1 MSSEE
6 NLTNGVLYAKMSA
19 ENYTLKR
26 VAPSPALAG
35 LVDTFWSVKWDLRGQ
50 KPHIQQN
57 IPDPCIHMVFE
68 PGRSRIVGVVTKR
81 FTRELAGRGCIFGIK
96 FRAGGFY
103 PILKSPVSKFRDEN
117 LLMNDVFG
125 SDGDSFTEHILNAKS
140 IESQINIAEKFL
152 SPFIPLSKQTID
164 QIGQIISEI
173 ETNKNITKVDQI
185 VEKVSLNTRA
195 LQRLF
200 NNYVGVS
207 PKWVIRK
214 YRIHEILTRLENGAS
229 DWQDLVAQLDYFDQA
244 HFIKDFKDMVGV
256 TPTDYISRLDLRL
269 H

>member
-1 MSSEE
+1 MPTEE
-6 NLTNGVLYAKMSA
+6 NFTNGVLYAKMSA

-26 VAPSPALAG
+26 VPPSAELAR

-68 PGRSRIVGVVTKR
+68 QGHSRIVGVVTKR
-81 FTRELAGRGCIFGIK
+81 FTRELAGKGCIFGIK

-103 PILKSPVSKFRDEN
+103 PIFESPVSGFRDEN
-117 LLMNDVFG
+117 ILMSRVFG
-125 SDGDSFTEHILNAKS
+125 NDGDSLTEQILNAAS
-140 IESQINIAEKFL
+140 VEFQVHIAEKFL
-152 SPFIPLSKQTID
+152 APFIPQSNQAID

-173 ETNKNITKVDQI
+173 ERNKNITRVDHV
-185 VEKVSLNTRA
+185 VEKFSLNTRT

-200 NNYVGVS
+200 SHHVGVS

-214 YRIHEILTRLENGAS
+214 CRIHEILTRLENGTPN
-229 DWQDLVAQLDYFDQA
+229 WQDLVAQLDYFDQA
-244 HFIKDFKDMVGV
+244 HFIKDFKDMIGV
-256 TPTDYISRLDLRL
+256 TPTDYVSRLDLGRR
-269 H
+269 